1 MTPETVLRMVV
12 FPAPL
17 APRMVTM
24 DPAVTEKLT
33 PRIAMMGP

>member
-1 MTPETVLRMVV
+1 M
-12 FPAPL
+12 L
-17 APRMVTM
+17 ASSFDPDVSRM